1 MNVVQIFLPIFL
13 RTAVHF
19 DMNRRK
25 LCFALYL
32 FGFLRIVGGYIATYK
47 GGLAIHISE
56 KKAFL
61 LPYSQ
66 MEKERKKYSF
76 IKTFHLSAFTLTT
89 ETGAEYLLP
98 VSLAHVILRTY
109 FFAKGGKK
117 EKIENNLWLTD
128 GDILRVSM
136 DVTVWF
142 NILMLMREFIKFLKE
157 KIKAAW
163 QKKMKKSIV

>member
-1 MNVVQIFLPIFL
+1 
-13 RTAVHF
+13 
-19 DMNRRK
+19 
-25 LCFALYL
+25 
-32 FGFLRIVGGYIATYK
+32 
-47 GGLAIHISE
+47 
-56 KKAFL
+56 
-61 LPYSQ
+61 

-142 NILMLMREFIKFLKE
+142 NILMLMREFIKFLNLQQNF
-157 KIKAAW
+157 I
-163 QKKMKKSIV
+163 ITI